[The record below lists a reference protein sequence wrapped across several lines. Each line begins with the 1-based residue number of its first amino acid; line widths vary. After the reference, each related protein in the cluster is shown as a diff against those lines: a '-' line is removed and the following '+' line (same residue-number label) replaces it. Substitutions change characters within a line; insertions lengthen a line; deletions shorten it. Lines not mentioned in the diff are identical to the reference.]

1 MSGVPKSKLSEMHKS
16 FDDFALGYSHSLT
29 LNEIHYAR
37 LKADLESFARKAKA
51 TEAAKA
57 YAQLA
62 HLVSY
67 KFDSVK
73 FFDYLS
79 RAEGLAGRNEDWCY
93 GYLSG
98 AVNLGYFS
106 EARQLIDSVGYDNDV
121 WWLNYK
127 FNIYSSMC
135 LFEQA
140 LECARSLVKMSSEDH
155 DLVRVP
161 SLVPALLKAYE
172 LIGQSGI
179 DSEKIFE
186 MVCVAAK
193 VIGEKLRKPLAKYS
207 LSADFESG
215 VLYSFSLNEPAE
227 VMVDLEW
234 QIMEHLVE
242 EVDLDASGLFTVNV
256 SYPSQ

>member
-1 MSGVPKSKLSEMHKS
+1 MSGVPKSKLSEINES
-16 FDDFALGYSHSLT
+16 FDVFALGYARSLT

-37 LKADLESFARKAKA
+37 LKSDLESFARKANEI
-51 TEAAKA
+51 EAAKA

-73 FFDYLS
+73 FYDYLS
-79 RAEGLAGRNEDWCY
+79 RAENLAGKSEDWCY
-93 GYLSG
+93 GYVSG
-98 AVNLGYFS
+98 AVNLGLFS
-106 EARQLIDSVGYDNDV
+106 EARQVIDSVAHDNDV

-127 FNIYSSMC
+127 FNIYASLC

-140 LECARSLVKMSSEDH
+140 LECASSLVKMSSEDN
-155 DLVRVP
+155 DLVSVP
-161 SLVPALLKAYE
+161 RLVPVLFKSYE
-172 LIGQSGI
+172 LVRQSGI
-179 DSEKIFE
+179 DSDAIFE

-193 VIGEKLRKPLAKYS
+193 VIGNKLRKPLSQYS

-215 VLYSFSLNEPAE
+215 VLYSFSMNEPAD

-242 EVDLDASGLFTVNV
+242 EVDLDTTGFFTVNV
-256 SYPSQ
+256 SYPSH